1 MTRGVRRIA
10 SATRGG
16 VLVTGLLLIASGIAV
31 AQVPPRAIEPP
42 ARVPAIPPDKVRGPL
57 LEDAVSVVS
66 IAPVSG
72 EVASVVGDGPLGAGN
87 SIEVVLEYR
96 LVSAPDAV
104 VSARLYEPP
113 GSGRVTTMEASPN
126 RVYDPSGRVT
136 KRLALRCAP
145 DTPDRL
151 TGLRL
156 AYSLFAPGG
165 DPVYAQ
171 GEQALPH
178 AIVCRGT
185 DDLRIVSLDPRTGTI
200 RSWTSGETL
209 HRDNSLEV
217 VLEYELA
224 SAPDAVVSA
233 TLVAPGGA
241 GRVSTAEESPNR
253 VYDSEGRVRKRLALG
268 CPPEAIGTVGDLRMR
283 YWMYVPGAEPLVE
296 KTEPLGVTVRCPGPV
311 SPGAVARPDVKIPGR
326 PVSPPAASRQ
336 VDVARPAACPDPAAV
351 ELDVRLEGR
360 TARTRGFV
368 ELVGRVRNIGGE
380 AFLSERGQQTLELVE
395 EAPGAAPRVIETA
408 SFATL
413 APGVTTRIL
422 HRRHWDTAIEFKPR
436 FRLRIAYEP
445 DIRTDGNPRNDDCR
459 LDNNEAVLEPARID
473 ALFR

>member
-1 MTRGVRRIA
+1 MTGR
-10 SATRGG
+10 AT
-16 VLVTGLLLIASGIAV
+16 LAALLLLAAPAIAG
-31 AQVPPRAIEPP
+31 AQDPTPRLPAIDPPPRT
-42 ARVPAIPPDKVRGPL
+42 PAIPPDKVRGPL
-57 LEDAVSVVS
+57 LEDALRVVS
-66 IAPVSG
+66 IAPASG
-72 EVASVVGDGPLGAGN
+72 EVAAVVGDGSLDGGN

-104 VSARLYEPP
+104 VSARLDWPP
-113 GSGRVTTMEASPN
+113 GAGRVSSLEASPN
-126 RVYDPSGRVT
+126 RVYDPSGRVR
-136 KRLALRCAP
+136 KRLALRCASDSP
-145 DTPDRL
+145 ARL

-156 AYSLFAPGG
+156 SYSLFAPGG
-165 DPVYAQ
+165 DPVFAQ

-185 DDLRIVSLDPRTGTI
+185 DDLRIVSLDPRTGAI
-200 RSWTSGETL
+200 ESWARGETL
-209 HRDNSLEV
+209 HRENSLEV
-217 VLEYELA
+217 VIEYELA

-233 TLVAPGGA
+233 NLVAPGGS

-253 VYDSEGRVRKRLALG
+253 VYDEGGRVRKRLALG
-268 CPPEAIGTVGDLRMR
+268 CPPEALGMIGDLRLR
-283 YWMYVPGAEPLVE
+283 YWMYVPGAAPLVD
-296 KTEPLGVTVRCPGPV
+296 KTEPLGVSVRCPGPV
-311 SPGAVARPDVKIPGR
+311 GPGAVARPDVKIPDR
-326 PVSPPAASRQ
+326 PVSPPAAARQ

-351 ELDVRLEGR
+351 ELTARLE
-360 TARTRGFV
+360 ARLAPTRGFV
-368 ELVGRVRNIGGE
+368 ELVGRVRNLGGE
-380 AFLSERGQQTLELVE
+380 AFLSERGQQRLELWE
-395 EAPGAAPRVIETA
+395 ETPGAAPRVIETA

-436 FRLRIAYEP
+436 FHLRITYEP